1 MNDNGGNGAVRI
13 GVAALLAVALVVSAV
28 AMPVSAA
35 GYDEF
40 QEPELTT
47 SVQGSNVVVPG
58 ETTTLQV
65 GIQNRGTAVTSGEGR
80 IDRLAQAFESAGV
93 KPGAAMATTV
103 RVGAGSAPVDVRS
116 GEQSVGT
123 VSPDGQ
129 RQLPIELE
137 VSEDAQPGTYRIP
150 IVLEYQYVR
159 AVSVD
164 DDQHYITRRDV
175 SVRRHVT
182 IRVDESVRL
191 GVEAVDGEN
200 LRANE
205 DGRVSVT
212 VRNEGTETATAAE
225 LVMLENDQLTPRTN
239 GASLGTLDPGETA
252 TAAFRVGVADIES
265 ADTYAIPFQ
274 LRYEDGNGV
283 VRTSAVRTG
292 DVTVEDAPTFD
303 LSATTTDLYVDSTGA
318 VTLSVTNTGDQPVRN
333 ARAVLHPMEPFS
345 PLSTSASLGTLDPG
359 ETATAKFKLEVADR
373 AMAQD
378 YPLEF
383 TVVYEDA
390 YRETVDSDRM
400 TVPVTVGPEMTVDT
414 SGSPTV
420 AAGST
425 ETIEVTVTNTG
436 EGQMRDA
443 VARINVNTPFE
454 TDDDTAYVGDL
465 GPGES
470 ATVTFTVSVDGA
482 ATPKAYS
489 VDTTVKYDNAFGR
502 TVVTDVEP
510 TAVEVTE
517 SRGGLIASILQFL
530 GL

>member
-65 GIQNRGTAVTSGEGR
+65 GIQNRGTAVTKGQGR
-80 IDRLAQAFESAGV
+80 IDRLAQAFQSAGV
-93 KPGAAMATTV
+93 KPGTAMATTAHV
-103 RVGAGSAPVDVRS
+103 DAGSAPVDVRS
-116 GEQSVGT
+116 NEQPVGT
-123 VSPDGQ
+123 VAPDAR
-129 RQLPIELE
+129 RQLPVELE
-137 VSEDAQPGTYRIP
+137 VAEDAQPGTYRLP
-150 IVLEYQYVR
+150 IEIEYQYVR
-159 AVSVD
+159 SVNVD
-164 DDQHYITRRDV
+164 DDDDYITRRDV

-191 GVEAVDGEN
+191 GVENVDGES

-225 LVMLENDQLTPRTN
+225 LVLLENDQLTPRTN
-239 GASLGTLDPGETA
+239 GVSLGTLAPGETA
-252 TAAFRVGVADIES
+252 TATFRVGVADIES
-265 ADTYAIPFQ
+265 ADTYAAPFQ

-318 VTLSVTNTGDQPVRN
+318 VTLSVTNTGDRAVRN

-345 PLSTSASLGTLDPG
+345 PLSTGASLGTLDPG
-359 ETATAKFKLEVADR
+359 ETATARFKLDVADR
-373 AMAQD
+373 AIAQD

-390 YRETVDSDRM
+390 YRETVESDRM

-414 SGSPTV
+414 SGSPTI

-425 ETIEVTVTNTG
+425 ETVEVTITNTG
-436 EGQMRDA
+436 EGPMRDA

-465 GPGES
+465 APGES
-470 ATVTFTVSVDGA
+470 VTVSFTVSVDGA
-482 ATPKAYS
+482 ATPKSYS

-502 TVVTDVEP
+502 TVVSDVEP

-517 SRGGLIASILQFL
+517 PRGGLIASILQFL

>member
-1 MNDNGGNGAVRI
+1 
-13 GVAALLAVALVVSAV
+13 
-28 AMPVSAA
+28 
-35 GYDEF
+35 
-40 QEPELTT
+40 
-47 SVQGSNVVVPG
+47 
-58 ETTTLQV
+58 
-65 GIQNRGTAVTSGEGR
+65 
-80 IDRLAQAFESAGV
+80 
-93 KPGAAMATTV
+93 
-103 RVGAGSAPVDVRS
+103 
-116 GEQSVGT
+116 
-123 VSPDGQ
+123 
-129 RQLPIELE
+129 
-137 VSEDAQPGTYRIP
+137 
-150 IVLEYQYVR
+150 
-159 AVSVD
+159 
-164 DDQHYITRRDV
+164 
-175 SVRRHVT
+175 
-182 IRVDESVRL
+182 
-191 GVEAVDGEN
+191 
-200 LRANE
+200 
-205 DGRVSVT
+205 
-212 VRNEGTETATAAE
+212 
-225 LVMLENDQLTPRTN
+225 
-239 GASLGTLDPGETA
+239 
-252 TAAFRVGVADIES
+252 
-265 ADTYAIPFQ
+265 
-274 LRYEDGNGV
+274 
-283 VRTSAVRTG
+283 
-292 DVTVEDAPTFD
+292 
-303 LSATTTDLYVDSTGA
+303 
-318 VTLSVTNTGDQPVRN
+318 VTNTGDKPVRN

-345 PLSTSASLGTLDPG
+345 PLSTGASLGTLGPG

-373 AMAQD
+373 AIAQD

-425 ETIEVTVTNTG
+425 ETIEVTITNTG

-517 SRGGLIASILQFL
+517 SSGGLIASILQFL